1 MPKGR
6 FNASTITAMALAIII
21 LGQVA
26 GATTWS
32 PGTYGLGV
40 GAFSMA
46 SQERS
51 LDEKI
56 VQLSGYGLQG
66 NRMVPILPA
75 ANLGAGGQ
83 EVSAKTTVES
93 VQLGSVGQASLQAP
107 ATGTLQLSGY
117 HGNMGG
123 YTNIFY
129 PSFMISGSFG
139 SAGSGGCGGC
149 G

>member
-1 MPKGR
+1 
-6 FNASTITAMALAIII
+6 MALAIII

-40 GAFSMA
+40 GAFSLA
-46 SQERS
+46 SQNRS
-51 LDEKI
+51 LDENI

-66 NRMVPILPA
+66 SRLVPILPA

-93 VQLGSVGQASLQAP
+93 VQLGSGGQASLP
-107 ATGTLQLSGY
+107 ATVSGTLQLSGY
-117 HGNMGG
+117 HGNMGS
-123 YTNIFY
+123 YTNMFY
-129 PSFMISGSFG
+129 PSFMLGGSFG
-139 SAGSGGCGGC
+139 SAGSGGGC
-149 G
+149 GCG